1 MSSKVT
7 ALSTRWRLLLS
18 ALSLTEQ
25 RIFPEVT
32 VATALRIY
40 HIPKWWPFRV
50 FQPKCVT
57 CNKSIVFHPGQSTCI
72 FPKLLHSINS
82 YSEPNVELSCF
93 CFFLSYIL
101 LGNFSKAEN
110 ICTEV
115 WYLCYR
121 NLNIIVKSVASP
133 CSHESDFWDLL
144 LFVSVMSAILL
155 GKVTAS
161 SSLWPARWCHWWIH
175 KRLAFLRK

>member
-32 VATALRIY
+32 VAAALRIY
-40 HIPKWWPFRV
+40 HTPKWWPFRV
-50 FQPKCVT
+50 FQPTCVT
-57 CNKSIVFHPGQSTCI
+57 CHKSIVFHPGLSTCI

-93 CFFLSYIL
+93 VFFFVLLHLTWQLQQSWKHMYRSVVFVLQKSEYNWEKCGLTLLTWVWFLGSSSSCFCDVCHPHRQ
-101 LGNFSKAEN
+101 GD
-110 ICTEV
+110 C
-115 WYLCYR
+115 
-121 NLNIIVKSVASP
+121 
-133 CSHESDFWDLL
+133 L
-144 LFVSVMSAILL
+144 LFTL
-155 GKVTAS
+155 T
-161 SSLWPARWCHWWIH
+161 C
-175 KRLAFLRK
+175 